1 MAFLPEYYAL
11 AGCAAIVLAVF
22 ALMTHGNSAVRIM
35 AGFVSVAAVLV
46 SEYLL
51 FADALFGSNA
61 LHLAQFGITPIPPG
75 ASYFALGTFGG
86 LGIIICTL
94 AFLKGWRP

>member
-1 MAFLPEYYAL
+1 MTFLPEYYAL
-11 AGCAAIVLAVF
+11 AGCAAIVLAVY
-22 ALMTHGNSAVRIM
+22 ALLSHGNAAVRVV

-51 FADALFGSNA
+51 FANALFGSNA
-61 LHLAQFGITPIPPG
+61 LQLAQFGMTPVPPG

-86 LGIIICTL
+86 LGIVICML
-94 AFLKGWRP
+94 AFQKGWRP